1 MRYGRIVLPPW
12 HGPLWASEGRFRHGA
27 IKGKGQNGLPVPTSC
42 LNPKP
47 FCGTKIFPHIPPR
60 RLSMIIGIL
69 KEIKVHEN
77 RVSMTPAG
85 VDMAIFMDNRL
96 LPIAV

>member
-1 MRYGRIVLPPW
+1 
-12 HGPLWASEGRFRHGA
+12 
-27 IKGKGQNGLPVPTSC
+27 
-42 LNPKP
+42 
-47 FCGTKIFPHIPPR
+47 
-60 RLSMIIGIL
+60 MIIGVL
-69 KEIKVHEN
+69 KEIKVQEN